1 MSVALGLPT
10 LLLAAPGAAQDV
22 EALARLHH
30 RRLPGGYYAR
40 VAREPAFFTPRAEWA
55 GRVSGAGR
63 GQAAAGDLRIVL
75 IPALFADSPEPSV
88 TADDLRR
95 VLFDG
100 PYAEGTLREFYTE
113 MSQGLLAVG
122 GTVAPWVRTS
132 LTRAE
137 ALGAEGGFGE
147 DARLGEY
154 LVEALTAVDG
164 DLDFGEFDSN
174 GPDGLPNSPDDNG
187 IVDIVGFYFA
197 EVSAHCGGP
206 GPWPHFSGIT
216 PWLGHRFET
225 NDRRPNGEPIWVEQY
240 VIQSAVDCAGAGV
253 QPINAIA
260 HELGHLL
267 GLPDLYHGVGGILAE
282 QRRWVVGCWS
292 LMAAGGWG
300 CGTSDPALAR
310 RPTGFGAWERYR
322 LGWMSSFESVSATPL
337 TGILISPA
345 LAGGRVVEV
354 PLGGPERL
362 LIEYRRRIGFDQGL
376 PAEGVLIYRINDSI
390 PFRPCADCAPLYRV
404 SLVEADGNA
413 ALLKTQLEG
422 GNRGEAGDAF
432 GALGPGQLTN
442 VSAPSSRRDNG
453 TGQESDVNLWEITVN
468 EFGARIV
475 LSTTAIVTDRLLAP
489 FFTDPDQL
497 SEAERSFLDQRN
509 NHNGRYDVGDLR
521 AYLRRTPD

>member
-1 MSVALGLPT
+1 
-10 LLLAAPGAAQDV
+10 
-22 EALARLHH
+22 
-30 RRLPGGYYAR
+30 
-40 VAREPAFFTPRAEWA
+40 
-55 GRVSGAGR
+55 
-63 GQAAAGDLRIVL
+63 
-75 IPALFADSPEPSV
+75 
-88 TADDLRR
+88 
-95 VLFDG
+95 
-100 PYAEGTLREFYTE
+100 
-113 MSQGLLAVG
+113 
-122 GTVAPWVRTS
+122 
-132 LTRAE
+132 
-137 ALGAEGGFGE
+137 
-147 DARLGEY
+147 
-154 LVEALTAVDG
+154 
-164 DLDFGEFDSN
+164 
-174 GPDGLPNSPDDNG
+174 
-187 IVDIVGFYFA
+187 
-197 EVSAHCGGP
+197 
-206 GPWPHFSGIT
+206 
-216 PWLGHRFET
+216 
-225 NDRRPNGEPIWVEQY
+225 
-240 VIQSAVDCAGAGV
+240 
-253 QPINAIA
+253 
-260 HELGHLL
+260 
-267 GLPDLYHGVGGILAE
+267 
-282 QRRWVVGCWS
+282 
-292 LMAAGGWG
+292 
-300 CGTSDPALAR
+300 
-310 RPTGFGAWERYR
+310 
-322 LGWMSSFESVSATPL
+322 
-337 TGILISPA
+337 
-345 LAGGRVVEV
+345 VEV